1 MVLDCRLMNQ
11 YVGEICEARKL
22 LPPSSGDEA
31 VTAVAAA
38 NLACAGL
45 MECMGNLSRICY
57 EMSPESWPANFLSSL
72 AIINVRFAASHPH
85 PMTWIR
91 VLDESYRSAV
101 NEWYE
106 ATGGADPPIN

>member
-1 MVLDCRLMNQ
+1 MVLDYRSMNQ
-11 YVGEICEARKL
+11 VVEEIRTRGQSLSLPGSGAEA
-22 LPPSSGDEA
+22 A
-31 VTAVAAA
+31 AAA

-45 MECMGNLSRICY
+45 MECMGNLSRLCY
-57 EMSPESWPANFLSSL
+57 EMAPEGWPGNFLSSL

-85 PMTWIR
+85 PMSWIR
-91 VLDESYRSAV
+91 GLDESYRSAV